1 MEGHEDHSLKGV
13 SRGRA
18 DWMDARGIFLSLAD
32 SPESSIGHGLATLIM
47 KINSSDVGK
56 VIGIL

>member
-1 MEGHEDHSLKGV
+1 
-13 SRGRA
+13 
-18 DWMDARGIFLSLAD
+18 MDARGIFLSLAD
-32 SPESSIGHGLATLIM
+32 SPESSIGRGLATLIM